1 MPPKTDPPP
10 SDKTMTAMIEALNNF
25 ITTSTHNT
33 TRLLENQDII
43 MKQLAVHFEQ
53 TNTLVS
59 TNTNNNSNNTNN
71 NNTNNNN
78 TNNYATQIRPPK
90 LTLPTFDGSNPL
102 DWLFQADQYFT
113 FYNIQPPQ
121 RLAMISF
128 HLSGDALS
136 WHKYLYNNNL
146 LTTWEAFTRAL
157 ETRFG
162 PSSYDNHQAA
172 LFKLKQTSTVTAY
185 QTEFE
190 RLSNC
195 VVGLPPE
202 ALLNC
207 FLSGLRQDIQQEL
220 SILRPHTITQ
230 AIGLAKL
237 IEEKPND
244 QVSTPTGST
253 LLAAPSRSSETL
265 PVKRFSPT
273 DMQKR
278 RAEGLCY
285 NCPEKYH
292 PGCSRLV
299 SDNSRQTDPDIA
311 SSSDHISNADTT
323 GPPSTYA
330 YLGSCDQSYASDNSR
345 QTDPDIASSSDHI
358 SNADTTAVVSLGKQ
372 YPQHCGLRFWYQERV
387 KNIPSNAYPEYIK
400 LLLADRHFLENIR
413 AYNQMFSMT
422 SLGSLC
428 PADGEPPWLFK
439 RYEAC
444 RAGRLFQQ
452 YVVTALC
459 AIEQNRIDYIR
470 EHQKNLDARKN
481 LDEADKEKVVA
492 FAKWLLDIGDG
503 CTGKPDDTDPEN
515 TSWVDI
521 PPAYSIP
528 NDEHGISNLIKFIYD
543 DDTLQFPTAETL
555 QQKAIVC
562 PENETADMINSRVLS
577 MLPGT
582 TRTYK
587 SFDEATP
594 HGHDGGEVELLY
606 PTEYL
611 NTLSFAGL
619 PSHNLE
625 LKVGTPIMLLRN
637 INIVGGLCNGTRMI
651 VKQLL
656 PKVIEA
662 QIITGT
668 RVSQKV
674 YLPRIPLTLKDPKRI
689 F

>member
-1 MPPKTDPPP
+1 YDVGEDVVFKRQCIQR
-10 SDKTMTAMIEALNNF
+10 SDFRTLHC
-25 ITTSTHNT
+25 TTH
-33 TRLLENQDII
+33 
-43 MKQLAVHFEQ
+43 V
-53 TNTLVS
+53 
-59 TNTNNNSNNTNN
+59 
-71 NNTNNNN
+71 
-78 TNNYATQIRPPK
+78 
-90 LTLPTFDGSNPL
+90 
-102 DWLFQADQYFT
+102 
-113 FYNIQPPQ
+113 
-121 RLAMISF
+121 
-128 HLSGDALS
+128 
-136 WHKYLYNNNL
+136 
-146 LTTWEAFTRAL
+146 
-157 ETRFG
+157 
-162 PSSYDNHQAA
+162 
-172 LFKLKQTSTVTAY
+172 
-185 QTEFE
+185 
-190 RLSNC
+190 
-195 VVGLPPE
+195 
-202 ALLNC
+202 
-207 FLSGLRQDIQQEL
+207 
-220 SILRPHTITQ
+220 
-230 AIGLAKL
+230 
-237 IEEKPND
+237 
-244 QVSTPTGST
+244 
-253 LLAAPSRSSETL
+253 
-265 PVKRFSPT
+265 
-273 DMQKR
+273 
-278 RAEGLCY
+278 
-285 NCPEKYH
+285 
-292 PGCSRLV
+292 
-299 SDNSRQTDPDIA
+299 QTDPNRQAVVISYPMPILQSSLLIFVIA
-311 SSSDHISNADTT
+311 IR
-323 GPPSTYA
+323 PPSTYA
-330 YLGSCDQSYASDNSR
+330 YLG
-345 QTDPDIASSSDHI
+345 TDIR
-358 SNADTTAVVSLGKQ
+358 
-372 YPQHCGLRFWYQERV
+372 YCCQHCGLRFWYQERV

-422 SLGSLC
+422 SLDMKLAGCSRL
-428 PADGEPPWLFK
+428 ASAEEK
-439 RYEAC
+439 R
-444 RAGRLFQQ
+444 L
-452 YVVTALC
+452 TMTTT
-459 AIEQNRIDYIR
+459 ITT
-470 EHQKNLDARKN
+470 RKN
-481 LDEADKEKVVA
+481 LDEADKEKVAA

-594 HGHDGGEVELLY
+594 LGHDGGEVELLY
-606 PTEYL
+606 PTKYL

-674 YLPRIPLTLKDPKRI
+674 YLPRIPNNWKDPNENY